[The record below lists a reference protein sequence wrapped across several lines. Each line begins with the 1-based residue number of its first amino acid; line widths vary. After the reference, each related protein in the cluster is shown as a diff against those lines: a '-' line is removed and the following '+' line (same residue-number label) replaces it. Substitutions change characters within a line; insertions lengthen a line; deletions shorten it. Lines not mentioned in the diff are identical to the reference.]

1 MNTWY
6 ALQHNRS
13 DSCDYGTYN
22 FNYSLKM
29 LQHQGHGLI
38 AVIDED
44 TNTRIREILFDDL
57 CDYED
62 LIFDDSE
69 TNISTWFNLN

>member
-1 MNTWY
+1 MSTWY

-13 DSCDYGTYN
+13 NSWEYGTYD
-22 FNYSLKM
+22 FSYSLKM
-29 LQHQGHGLI
+29 LQSQGHGLI

-44 TNTRIREILFDDL
+44 TNTCIREILFDDL

-69 TNISTWFNLN
+69 TNISYWFNLN